1 MCPDYAFRIALYWQK
16 NGKMTMPSKFSNM
29 TSSSNFLDVV
39 LFLLSILVTG
49 TSFMPIS
56 SPDFGVIRI
65 YFYKELKRN
74 SEIGNIPVWVLPNI
88 LRQRQYTD
96 TKFGTVAYNEM

>member
-1 MCPDYAFRIALYWQK
+1 
-16 NGKMTMPSKFSNM
+16 M

-39 LFLLSILVTG
+39 LFLLSVLVTG

-74 SEIGNIPVWVLPNI
+74 WEIGNIPV
-88 LRQRQYTD
+88 
-96 TKFGTVAYNEM
+96 